1 MGYIEFSNL
10 IQHFGGCQ
18 VWSLNLTSSLMDNRL
33 QPRRLAQRLL
43 AGATVVTVL
52 CSQYTTLLMSSQ
64 SVPKAHW
71 NPQETQALLDY
82 LVAHKSEGK
91 GAESFKD
98 PTFNAA
104 LASIT
109 PLLTLGPLKTLNS
122 CKNKWAS
129 VCHFAQCCV
138 QDLELY
144 F

>member
-1 MGYIEFSNL
+1 MGYIEFGNL
-10 IQHFGGCQ
+10 IQHSGGCQ
-18 VWSLNLTSSLMDNRL
+18 VQSLNLTSSSMDNRL
-33 QPRRLAQRLL
+33 QPHRLAQRLL

-71 NPQETQALLDY
+71 NPQETQAFLDY
-82 LVAHKSEGK
+82 LVTHKSEGE
-91 GAESFKD
+91 GAGGFKD

-109 PLLTLGPLKTLNS
+109 PLLTLGPPKTLKS

-129 VCHFAQCCV
+129 VCYFARHCV
-138 QDLELY
+138 QDLQ
-144 F
+144 